1 MSFGALSKYAGRRLA
16 IMVLQLIAMTVA
28 VFVLIRLLPT
38 DPAAQ
43 RVGIIASPEA
53 LTQARQAL
61 GLDQSVLAQL
71 WEFLKG
77 LGQFDLGISW
87 QSNDGVLGE
96 IGTRIPV
103 TLQLITLSF
112 LIAVLIAIPVALLR
126 AFKPGGKVDRGVFVY
141 GLFAGAQP
149 EFWWGIMFI
158 FVFSY
163 ELGIFPQPVGLLD
176 RGIAPVDPITHFIL
190 IDSLIQLRFDAFWSA
205 LWHFMLPCLT
215 LAFVVVG
222 PIIKTA
228 SEALAAVLR
237 SDFVLQARARGLATR
252 RVAAYALR
260 NALAPVVTLTGI
272 LYGYMLGGAV
282 LIEQIFS
289 LNGIGQ
295 YALQRTLA
303 LDFPSIQGVVLVMTA
318 FSLLAYLV
326 VDILYA
332 VIDPRIRL

>member
-1 MSFGALSKYAGRRLA
+1 
-16 IMVLQLIAMTVA
+16 
-28 VFVLIRLLPT
+28 
-38 DPAAQ
+38 
-43 RVGIIASPEA
+43 
-53 LTQARQAL
+53 
-61 GLDQSVLAQL
+61 
-71 WEFLKG
+71 
-77 LGQFDLGISW
+77 
-87 QSNDGVLGE
+87 LGE
-96 IGTRIPV
+96 IGDRIPV
-103 TLQLITLSF
+103 TLQLITISF
-112 LIAVLIAIPVALLR
+112 VIAVLIGLPIALLR
-126 AFKPGGKVDRGVFVY
+126 AFKPGGKVDRGVFMY

-163 ELGIFPQPVGLLD
+163 KLGIFPQPVGLLD
-176 RGIAPVDPITHFIL
+176 RDVAPVDPITHFIL
-190 IDSLIQLRFDAFWSA
+190 IDSLIQGRIDAFTSA

-228 SEALAAVLR
+228 SEALAQVLQ
-237 SDFVLQARARGLATR
+237 SDFVLQARARGLPTR

-303 LDFPSIQGVVLVMTA
+303 LDYPSIQGVVLVMTA
-318 FSLLAYLV
+318 FSLLVYLT
-326 VDILYA
+326 VDVLYA